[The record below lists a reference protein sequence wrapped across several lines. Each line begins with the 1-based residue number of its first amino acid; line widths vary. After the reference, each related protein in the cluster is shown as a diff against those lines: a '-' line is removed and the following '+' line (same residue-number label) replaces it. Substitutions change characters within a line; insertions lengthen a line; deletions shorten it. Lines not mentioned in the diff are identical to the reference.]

1 MDGWY
6 QPLYEAVAHVSTVAT
21 PRLWLRLAITGLIL
35 CVLYTQ
41 VPASK
46 VVAALA
52 VAEGRLVTA
61 ACLLAVL
68 MHVLTSWRLFL
79 LSRQQGFHLPF
90 SDIAAIEFGSMFYRV
105 FVPGGTL
112 ASLAVRFL
120 KLQKRTGSPARAL
133 ACVGVDRL
141 FATFALLAVG
151 VLFVLLHRQTITDPV
166 GIALIA
172 LLILSLAGYWAAVVG
187 AVERLLKVI
196 LKALHL
202 HGLMK
207 SASAALSPLMEF
219 GALPPRRFLGVIGLS
234 LAVQLIGVAGFFL
247 LTASLGMNM
256 DFIVLGWIRTVVIL
270 ATMLPISFLGLG
282 LRDVALLTLLRG
294 EGVPQELCLA
304 MAVLVFFT
312 TVLFVAGIGGLVEVK
327 RRFQ

>member
-1 MDGWY
+1 MRI
-6 QPLYEAVAHVSTVAT
+6 VVT
-21 PRLWLRLAITGLIL
+21 PRLWLRLAITAIIL

-41 VPASK
+41 VPASE
-46 VVAALA
+46 VAAALA
-52 VAEGRLVTA
+52 VAEGRLVVA

-68 MHVLTSWRLFL
+68 MHVLTSWRLL
-79 LSRQQGFHLPF
+79 LLTRQQGFHLPF
-90 SDIAAIEFGSMFYRV
+90 SDIAAIEFSSMFYRV

-141 FATFALLAVG
+141 FATFALIAVG
-151 VLFVLLHRQTITDPV
+151 VVFVLLHRQAITDPE

-172 LLILSLAGYWAAVVG
+172 LLILTLAGYGAAVVG
-187 AVERLLKVI
+187 AVERLLNVV
-196 LKALHL
+196 LRALRL
-202 HGLMK
+202 HGLIK
-207 SASAALSPLMEF
+207 STSAALSPLMEF
-219 GALPPRRFLGVIGLS
+219 GALPPRRLLGVIGLS

-247 LTASLGMNM
+247 VAASLGMKM
-256 DFIVLGWIRTVVIL
+256 DVIVLGWIRTVVIL
-270 ATMLPISFLGLG
+270 VTMLPISFLGLG
-282 LRDVALLTLLRG
+282 IRDIALLTLLRG
-294 EGVPQELCLA
+294 EGVPEELCLA

-312 TVLFVAGIGGLVEVK
+312 TVLFVAGIGGLVEAK